1 MKLLPLVC
9 AISTAC
15 LLTACGGSSSSND
28 NVATTDTSA
37 GTPPPTNTVTPPPTP
52 VSEYDISFTS
62 VIENDC
68 GIAPI
73 ASSLIF
79 HDQQGQAIEAP
90 IIKQDGQFQHN
101 VPDNTHYISI
111 IATQTDESNQKQTE
125 IITINNQDDIS
136 SDLALG
142 TVTFKGYQSCGC
154 DAVNFDFS
162 ELAVTNPGYTV
173 TGFSDNV
180 VLANNPSTLALCA
193 NALQEKLLFI
203 KNENTGDVRGGLFSF
218 TDPKNIVLT
227 DADFPTAGVAVN
239 TAQHAQTN
247 EYVIISASTSE
258 LLSREQS
265 RYARFSDTPLYIF
278 PDIVEQ
284 SYITSYLEQTSSQ
297 AGISVTIAS
306 FATNTIDDTG
316 TYNTL
321 SHIKG
326 SHELAAAFAEFGNSF
341 NDASQSVTYDFGN
354 ADQRVNEVTVTL
366 RWQDQFNGNVSW
378 AIRGKTQASIAADL
392 SFGNYLNESTAQL
405 SNPSLSVTLA
415 AHQFNGDFA
424 TLQRLRTEPLS
435 SNEIRD
441 LLAQSAFLNIT
452 ADQ

>member
-15 LLTACGGSSSSND
+15 LLTACGGSSSSNG
-28 NVATTDTSA
+28 NVATTNTSA
-37 GTPPPTNTVTPPPTP
+37 NTPTSTVAPPPTP
-52 VSEYDISFTS
+52 VSEYDVSFTS

-68 GIAPI
+68 GITPI

-79 HDQQGQAIEAP
+79 HNRQGQAIEPP

-101 VPDNTHYISI
+101 VPDDTHYISI
-111 IATQTDESNQKQTE
+111 IATQTDNRNQKQTE
-125 IITINNQDDIS
+125 IITINNVDDIS

-142 TVTFKGYQSCGC
+142 TVTFKGYQSCSC
-154 DAVNFDFS
+154 DAVSFDFS

-193 NALQEKLLFI
+193 NSLQEKLIFI
-203 KNENTGDVRGGLFSF
+203 KNETTGDVRGGLFSL
-218 TDPKNIVLT
+218 TEPKNIVLN

-306 FATNTIDDTG
+306 FVTNTIDDTG
-316 TYNTL
+316 SYNTL
-321 SHIKG
+321 SHIQG
-326 SHELAAAFAEFGNSF
+326 SYELAAAFTEFGNSF

-378 AIRGKTQASIAADL
+378 AIRGKTQANIAADL

-452 ADQ
+452 AN